1 MVRVIPLPLHSY
13 ITKVHKSVGYGW
25 GKGKGWVSLSSPLH
39 RKVTIYLYK
48 KSVRNI
54 QKIKYPRIFNEIIAD
69 TRWNIHGYVMKYPR
83 IFEEFGKA
91 DGIISP
97 IGQTL
102 DTLLATFLCAAGD
115 NGRVFSLTLSSSSQ
129 QCHTQLPLARPKIK
143 LFFSLLLPGKT
154 HYRISLMF
162 LHEWLNFTVH
172 FLANIWFSRRNIGY
186 HQINLQYFYVYW

>member
-1 MVRVIPLPLHSY
+1 MDDGWWLMDDGWWVIPLPLHSY

-25 GKGKGWVSLSSPLH
+25 GKGKGKGKGWLSLSSPLH
-39 RKVTIYLYK
+39 RKVTIYLHK

-102 DTLLATFLCAAGD
+102 DTLLATFLCAAD
-115 NGRVFSLTLSSSSQ
+115 ENGRVFSLTLSSSSQ

-143 LFFSLLLPGKT
+143 LFFSLLLPVFVKILLESMIT
-154 HYRISLMF
+154 R
-162 LHEWLNFTVH
+162 
-172 FLANIWFSRRNIGY
+172 
-186 HQINLQYFYVYW
+186 